1 MKRNI
6 ACALL
11 IPFLVCAVL
20 EAGSAQTPSATD
32 LLAPQP
38 PVSETYHPSR
48 SLLPPPSGILA
59 LSFPRS
65 VYETLKDAQRMLTDQ
80 GVITKDL
87 HWWVDLTGPWEE
99 FQWVVGVT
107 LVYAPDSY
115 FRVYYD
121 KRDVCIRFVAF
132 YKI

>member
-1 MKRNI
+1 MY
-6 ACALL
+6 
-11 IPFLVCAVL
+11 AVL
-20 EAGSAQTPSATD
+20 IFLFVFSVPMLGSAQTASASD

-38 PVSETYHPSR
+38 TVTETCSPSR
-48 SLLPPPSGILA
+48 SLLPPPSGLLA

-65 VYETLKDAQRMLTDQ
+65 VYETLKDAQRLLTDQ

-99 FQWVVGVT
+99 FQWVIGVT

-121 KRDVCIRFVAF
+121 KRDFCIRFVAF
-132 YKI
+132 YKL